1 MSSTRKASLIR
12 SRASDVYYRIYLL
25 RRDGEIDEFT
35 SPKDMNDVKEMVRVH
50 GTPYA
55 IIETIVADD
64 REVCIAREM

>member
-1 MSSTRKASLIR
+1 MK
-12 SRASDVYYRIYLL
+12 YYRMYLL
-25 RRDGEIDEFT
+25 RCDGEIDEFT
-35 SPKDMNDVKEMVRVH
+35 SPKSMSDVKEMVRVH